1 MTWALLLSLLAKSS
15 LVAGAG
21 LACARFL
28 TRRPVERV
36 DILRATVCLLL
47 ALPAIMNMLPP
58 LELALLPALPV
69 EAVAV
74 PTAALPLAPADAPVT
89 SVWTSPG
96 AMLGGLW
103 LLGAA
108 LIGGRLA
115 LGLRTLER
123 WTRKGQPVT
132 EPAWLTPLEDLPA
145 IDRPGV
151 VASDRVTGPLSWGV
165 APGTILLDPTTLA
178 QPQTAPAVMAHEL
191 AHLRRHDW
199 IFLILSRLALAIF
212 WFNPLVWRLHAALA
226 ERAEEAAD
234 VAAIGRVD
242 RTLYARTLV
251 RLAST
256 PVPLGAAA
264 PSLAL
269 PMAADAKT
277 LKTRIA
283 CIMTDTPERRRP
295 LTVGLTV
302 AALAMVATPLAAFGL
317 SRQIAPPAPPTPP
330 AAVAQAPLPPAPPA
344 PPAEA
349 AIAAEPAAPV
359 APAPP
364 APPAPP
370 VPIKDSWDFGSR
382 PILSEEDI
390 RDIRHAA
397 EQARDQAERARLS
410 AEDVR
415 RIAEDARREVEAH
428 RGEIEAAA
436 RQAAQQARL
445 SAEGARRIGE
455 QARREGER
463 ARVEAMKVA
472 RVQMAQ
478 GAVQMR
484 AGARQMREEAARLR
498 DPAYRAKQIEDN
510 RARGNTV
517 TDQELQ
523 DVARKLPGQADDL
536 DRQAERL
543 AREAS

>member
-1 MTWALLLSLLAKSS
+1 MTWTLLLSLLAKSS

-21 LACARFL
+21 LLCARFL

-58 LELALLPALPV
+58 LELALLPALSV
-69 EAVAV
+69 EAAPA
-74 PTAALPLAPADAPVT
+74 PTAALPLPPADTPVT

-96 AMLGGLW
+96 AVLGGLW

-108 LIGGRLA
+108 LIGARLA

-132 EPAWLTPLEDLPA
+132 EPVWLAPLEDLPA

-151 VASDRVTGPLSWGV
+151 IGSDRVAGPLSWGV
-165 APGTILLDPTTLA
+165 APGTILLDPATLA
-178 QPQTAPAVMAHEL
+178 QPHAAPAIMAHEL

-212 WFNPLVWRLHAALA
+212 WFNPLVWRLHTALA

-234 VAAIGRVD
+234 AAAVGSVD

-256 PVPLGAAA
+256 PVPVGAAT

-302 AALAMVATPLAAFGL
+302 AALAVVATPLAAFGL
-317 SRQIAPPAPPTPP
+317 SRQVAPPVPPAPP
-330 AAVAQAPLPPAPPA
+330 AAIAQAPLPPAPPA
-344 PPAEA
+344 EAAAAAPPA
-349 AIAAEPAAPV
+349 

-364 APPAPP
+364 APPAP
-370 VPIKDSWDFGSR
+370 
-382 PILSEEDI
+382 
-390 RDIRHAA
+390 AA
-397 EQARDQAERARLS
+397 GMDADRYERIQARAQAEWDRNQAHAQAEWTRAQAEAVRVN

-428 RGEIEAAA
+428 RGEIEATA
-436 RQAAQQARL
+436 RQAAEQARL
-445 SAEGARRIGE
+445 SAEDARRIGE
-455 QARREGER
+455 EARRAGER
-463 ARVEAMKVA
+463 ARVDAMKVA

-484 AGARQMREEAARLR
+484 AGARQMREEAARLG
-498 DPAYRAKQIEDN
+498 DPAYRARQIADN

-517 TDQELQ
+517 SDQELQ
-523 DVARKLPGQADDL
+523 DLARRLPGQADDL
-536 DRQAERL
+536 DREADKL
-543 AREAS
+543 AQKSRNMS